1 MRSSPRQEDVSEA
14 LKAPVDTLP
23 VSDSPRPSG
32 HFRLT
37 RYFSW
42 VSLGL
47 IAAVGLLLTL
57 SMHAQTQRELIH
69 MAERRNEA
77 MTAVFINALGERL
90 RPLLATGS
98 TSSEPA
104 QAVKEAVAAVRQAGY
119 QVDTD
124 QRHFSTTGITC
135 GGCAKS
141 VTTVLSA
148 LPGVLAVDVD
158 VPNNTATVEVVKGT
172 VSDESLAAALMPT
185 GYRLLPQDV

>member
-1 MRSSPRQEDVSEA
+1 MD
-14 LKAPVDTLP
+14 KTTITLP
-23 VSDSPRPSG
+23 LLDVHSPHCALRVEKAIRTIPA
-32 HFRLT
+32 
-37 RYFSW
+37 
-42 VSLGL
+42 
-47 IAAVGLLLTL
+47 I
-57 SMHAQTQRELIH
+57 
-69 MAERRNEA
+69 
-77 MTAVFINALGERL
+77 TAVDLDSDAHVAHL
-90 RPLLATGS
+90 